1 MRKRRNIGMSAREKN
16 HSIPPET
23 FAAGQVLRLAQYDVP
38 GKIFSGHLPARPA
51 VLGRIGL
58 LTQVTG
64 DETYEES
71 VAFAK
76 LVLQNQCAVSSEIR
90 MFVAQLW
97 QHQEKCAQKKRICR
111 LSKTGPPVSYE
122 VLCLRACK
130 TIFMDASSILSLLGG
145 HSFHR
150 DYRRG
155 PAPARH
161 TQRLEVHSEEQAV
174 SRQSPSPLGLG
185 NDADLPRPSKH
196 LHRRR
201 IDASIALRTHAGACD
216 NGASSINHVNLVLDK
231 NNCRRFNTRGD
242 LYLAAVFQ
250 DSFRQLAL
258 WYGRGSID
266 SSLYTLPHRI
276 PNPLH

>member
-1 MRKRRNIGMSAREKN
+1 MSAREKN
-16 HSIPPET
+16 QSIPPET

-161 TQRLEVHSEEQAV
+161 TQRLEVHSEEQA
-174 SRQSPSPLGLG
+174 
-185 NDADLPRPSKH
+185 H